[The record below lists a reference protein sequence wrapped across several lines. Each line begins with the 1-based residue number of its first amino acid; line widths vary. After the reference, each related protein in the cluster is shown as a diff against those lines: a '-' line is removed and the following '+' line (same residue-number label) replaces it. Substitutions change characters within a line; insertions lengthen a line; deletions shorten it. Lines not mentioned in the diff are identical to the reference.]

1 MRGEKRLGHWQARS
15 LSHKGRH
22 VRFSLFRRQE
32 DYIPSEQRVL
42 VFYEMLWVARNP
54 TTHRALRMKEFW
66 WKLRSIIWY
75 TLHVQCQLGGTSS
88 INWTLE
94 ISVCDSRAF
103 QSVWRCEEDWIG
115 TFSRKELPLKGGG
128 RPSEN
133 PFWYFFVPFHNF
145 LPVWCEDLLVGAFPL
160 ASFFVGNA
168 LPKMQRLWPE
178 RSEVLWTELLLPC
191 ERWTYPRLVWWFEV
205 LFVNAGVS
213 GNRAVPHIIC
223 SEWWEWR
230 TRNSSYGAILAE
242 NCEHLQVSLVE
253 MILKHSQLD
262 GLKQP
267 YLFGMFRC
275 TTADSFE
282 QTSSLCWIHGQSN
295 HWLRCEKKSKD
306 WLRWCERKWSNT
318 LLWHVARVSVVF
330 SLLRHKFRSG
340 NFSML
345 CMALTGVLWD
355 SCLVFFDNSCLSA
368 GLLKPHIAKDEER
381 ECVDTR

>member
-1 MRGEKRLGHWQARS
+1 MKTTKYYLVHSPCPMSTGGNFFHQLDTRD
-15 LSHKGRH
+15 
-22 VRFSLFRRQE
+22 FSLRLQGF
-32 DYIPSEQRVL
+32 SKRVA
-42 VFYEMLWVARNP
+42 LWGGLDR
-54 TTHRALRMKEFW
+54 HMK
-66 WKLRSIIWY
+66 
-75 TLHVQCQLGGTSS
+75 TGV
-88 INWTLE
+88 
-94 ISVCDSRAF
+94 V
-103 QSVWRCEEDWIG
+103 
-115 TFSRKELPLKGGG
+115 SRKELPLKGGG

-168 LPKMQRLWPE
+168 LPKMQRLRPE

-368 GLLKPHIAKDEER
+368 WIAQASHCKR
-381 ECVDTR
+381 WGKRVCWHKVARATVFFQCVSTVIIPLYI